1 MKTFTGLF
9 TTLSLGALLLAGCVN
24 EEPPYKNAGNG
35 TTDSATTG
43 FLSGAMSL
51 RVIYDTE
58 TDTQPDDTQD
68 ETQTP
73 PSTQAATRAVTDTDG
88 YLVRI
93 VNTDDQ
99 SSHFD
104 GTYAELQA
112 ELAAGPKELPV
123 GNYTLT
129 VSSHRTE
136 EIQAAAWNTPVY
148 GTTYAF
154 SITKGATTPIEEI
167 VCTLQ
172 NIKVTLLCSAD
183 LADQLT
189 AETKATVSLGSASLE
204 FSKEYW
210 DGQQAAFFLP
220 AAESNDLEF
229 VLSGSFTDG
238 GDVTFSKTIPGV
250 KAGQWRKIELVIVY
264 ADQGEIKFDISVDN
278 FVLDDTITVNGTDGL
293 WEEVFEEGG
302 GEEPGE
308 GELTV
313 SMAGHDINE
322 PYTLEANPDGTAGKP
337 VLVNIAS
344 ESGIKSL
351 TVRIESEVLEEL
363 LTGNLEPLK
372 TGVDLC
378 TLNKEEGLGQTLG
391 ALLPVGDEIKDQT
404 QVEFEIKSELVGLL
418 LAMGGNDEVVYKFH
432 LDVSDNAGHNVIT
445 TLTLVKPAKN

>member
-9 TTLSLGALLLAGCVN
+9 TTLSLGALLLTGCVN

-73 PSTQAATRAVTDTDG
+73 PSTQASTRAVTETDD
-88 YLVRI
+88 YLVQI

-99 SSHFD
+99 KSHFD

-129 VSSHRTE
+129 VCSHRTE
-136 EIQAAAWNTPVY
+136 EIQAAAWNAPVY
-148 GTTYAF
+148 GTTYTF

-189 AETKATVSLGSASLE
+189 DDTKATISLGSASLE
-204 FSKEYW
+204 FSKEHW
-210 DGQQAAFFLP
+210 DGLQAAFFMP
-220 AAESNDLEF
+220 AAEENELDFELY
-229 VLSGSFTDG
+229 GAFTDG
-238 GDVTFSKTIPGV
+238 GETKKLFSKTISGV
-250 KAGQWRKIELVIVY
+250 KAGQWRKIELVIAY
-264 ADQGEIKFDISVDN
+264 ADQGEIKFDIQVDN
-278 FVLDDTITVNGTDGL
+278 FVLDDTITINGTDGL

-308 GELTV
+308 APTIV
-313 SMAGHDINE
+313 MQDWDIAQ
-322 PYTLEANPDGTAGKP
+322 PYVMETDKP
-337 VLVNIAS
+337 VHVDITAPNG
-344 ESGIKSL
+344 GIQSL
-351 TVRIESEVLEEL
+351 LVRIESSSLEEIL
-363 LTGNLEPLK
+363 ATMPALTGEF
-372 TGVDLC
+372 DLC
-378 TLNKEEGLGQTLG
+378 KIDAESDEGQLLKG
-391 ALLPVGDEIKDQT
+391 AVGFPVGDEVKGQT
-404 QVEFEIKSELVGLL
+404 STFFEISSEIIGLL
-418 LAMGGNDEVVYKFH
+418 NGMGNPGESHQFH
-432 LDVSDNAGHNVIT
+432 LKVIDPAGGEASA
-445 TLTLVKPAKN
+445 TLTLVRPTEE

>member
-9 TTLSLGALLLAGCVN
+9 TTLSLGALLLTGCVN
-24 EEPPYKNAGNG
+24 EEPPYKKTGTETAGTEISG
-35 TTDSATTG
+35 Y
-43 FLSGAMSL
+43 LSGALNL
-51 RVIYDTE
+51 RVIYDSE
-58 TDTQPDDTQD
+58 TDTRPDDTQD

-73 PSTQAATRAVTDTDG
+73 QTAQALTRAVTETDG
-88 YLVRI
+88 YHVRI
-93 VNTDDQ
+93 VSTDDQ

-112 ELAAGPKELPV
+112 ELAAGPKEMPI
-123 GNYTLT
+123 GNYEIS
-129 VSSHRTE
+129 VCSHRTE
-136 EIQAAAWNTPVY
+136 EIQSAAWNAPVY
-148 GTTYAF
+148 GTTYSF
-154 SITKGATTPIEEI
+154 SITKGATTQIEEI

-172 NIKVTLLCSAD
+172 NVKVTLLCAAD
-183 LADQLT
+183 LADQL
-189 AETKATVSLGSASLE
+189 ADDTKATISLGAASLE
-204 FSKEYW
+204 FAKEHW

-229 VLSGSFTDG
+229 VLSGSSTDG
-238 GDVTFSKTIPGV
+238 GEVTFSKTIPGV

-322 PYTLEANPDGTAGKP
+322 PYTLEANPDGATGKP

-351 TVRIESEVLEEL
+351 SVRIESEVLEEL
-363 LTGNLEPLK
+363 LTGDLEPLK

-391 ALLPVGDEIKDQT
+391 ALLPVGNEIKDQT
-404 QVEFEIKSELVGLL
+404 QVAFEIKSELVGLL
-418 LAMGGNDEVVYKFH
+418 LAMGGDAEVVYKFH
-432 LDVSDNAGHNVIT
+432 LDVSDNAGHNVTT
-445 TLTLVKPAKN
+445 TLTLVKSAKN

>member
-24 EEPPYKNAGNG
+24 EEPPYKNAENG

-73 PSTQAATRAVTDTDG
+73 PSTQAATRAETETDG

-220 AAESNDLEF
+220 AAESNDLKF

-238 GDVTFSKTIPGV
+238 GDVTFSKTISGV

-308 GELTV
+308 TPTIVMLTDN
-313 SMAGHDINE
+313 HDLSKPYVMNEIKNIEINISA
-322 PYTLEANPDGTAGKP
+322 PNG
-337 VLVNIAS
+337 
-344 ESGIKSL
+344 GIKELLVQVESPAL
-351 TVRIESEVLEEL
+351 APLLSEVGLDGL
-363 LTGNLEPLK
+363 VDP
-372 TGVDLC
+372 GVDLC
-378 TLNKEEGLGQTLG
+378 HPDEASKEVLGSVVG
-391 ALLPVGDEIKDQT
+391 FPVGDQVLDQT
-404 QVEFEIKSELVGLL
+404 AILFTVGSSFVEI
-418 LAMGGNDEVVYKFH
+418 LANLDPLEAGVPNSYTFH
-432 LDVSDNAGHNVIT
+432 LRVTDNAGGT
-445 TLTLVKPAKN
+445 TSASLTLVQSTK

>member
-1 MKTFTGLF
+1 MP
-9 TTLSLGALLLAGCVN
+9 SR
-24 EEPPYKNAGNG
+24 
-35 TTDSATTG
+35 
-43 FLSGAMSL
+43 L
-51 RVIYDTE
+51 R
-58 TDTQPDDTQD
+58 
-68 ETQTP
+68 
-73 PSTQAATRAVTDTDG
+73 
-88 YLVRI
+88 
-93 VNTDDQ
+93 
-99 SSHFD
+99 
-104 GTYAELQA
+104 
-112 ELAAGPKELPV
+112 
-123 GNYTLT
+123 
-129 VSSHRTE
+129 
-136 EIQAAAWNTPVY
+136 
-148 GTTYAF
+148 
-154 SITKGATTPIEEI
+154 KGATTPIEEI

-220 AAESNDLEF
+220 AAESNDLKF

-238 GDVTFSKTIPGV
+238 GDVTFSKTISGV

-293 WEEVFEEGG
+293 WEEILDEEGG

-378 TLNKEEGLGQTLG
+378 TPQ
-391 ALLPVGDEIKDQT
+391 QR
-404 QVEFEIKSELVGLL
+404 
-418 LAMGGNDEVVYKFH
+418 GG
-432 LDVSDNAGHNVIT
+432 SRTNAGRIV
-445 TLTLVKPAKN
+445 ARRR

>member
-9 TTLSLGALLLAGCVN
+9 TTLSLGALLLTGCVN

-73 PSTQAATRAVTDTDG
+73 PSTQAATRAVIDTDG

-104 GTYAELQA
+104 DTYAELQA

-189 AETKATVSLGSASLE
+189 AETKATISLGAASME
-204 FSKEYW
+204 FGKERW
-210 DGQQAAFFLP
+210 DGRQAAFFLP
-220 AAESNDLEF
+220 ADGENNLDFL
-229 VLSGSFTDG
+229 LTGSFTDG
-238 GDVTFSKTIPGV
+238 GEVKFSKTITGV

-264 ADQGEIKFDISVDN
+264 ADQGEIKFDIAVDN

-308 GELTV
+308 TPTIVMQGW
-313 SMAGHDINE
+313 DIAQ
-322 PYTLEANPDGTAGKP
+322 PYVLETLDPVRVDITAPNG
-337 VLVNIAS
+337 
-344 ESGIKSL
+344 GIQSL
-351 TVRIESEVLEEL
+351 LVRIESVTLEGILASVSEA
-363 LTGNLEPLK
+363 LTGEF
-372 TGVDLC
+372 DLC
-378 TLNKEEGLGQTLG
+378 EIQPGTSEGD
-391 ALLPVGDEIKDQT
+391 LLSDYVGFQIGDEVKGQPST
-404 QVEFEIKSELVGLL
+404 YFEISSDIIGILKELSQPG
-418 LAMGGNDEVVYKFH
+418 ESHQFH
-432 LDVSDNAGHNVIT
+432 LKVIDPAGGEASA
-445 TLTLVKPAKN
+445 TLTLVVPTEE

>member
-24 EEPPYKNAGNG
+24 EEPPYKNAENG
-35 TTDSATTG
+35 TTDSTTTG

-210 DGQQAAFFLP
+210 DEQQAAFFLP
-220 AAESNDLEF
+220 AAESNDLKF

-238 GDVTFSKTIPGV
+238 GDVTFSKTISGV

-264 ADQGEIKFDISVDN
+264 ASQGEIKFDIKVNN
-278 FVLDDTITVNGTDGL
+278 FVLDDTITINGTEGL
-293 WEEVFEEGG
+293 WEEILDEEGG

-308 GELTV
+308 APTIVMQGW
-313 SMAGHDINE
+313 DISQ
-322 PYTLEANPDGTAGKP
+322 PYVLETLDPVRVDITAPNG
-337 VLVNIAS
+337 
-344 ESGIKSL
+344 GIQSL
-351 TVRIESEVLEEL
+351 LVRIESVTLEAILSEMPVLAGEFDLCEIDAESEE
-363 LTGNLEPLK
+363 GNLLK
-372 TGVDLC
+372 TAVGF
-378 TLNKEEGLGQTLG
+378 
-391 ALLPVGDEIKDQT
+391 PVGDEVKGQPST
-404 QVEFEIKSELVGLL
+404 YFEIPSEIIGALKELSQPG
-418 LAMGGNDEVVYKFH
+418 ESHQFH
-432 LDVSDNAGHNVIT
+432 LKVIDPAGGEASA
-445 TLTLVKPAKN
+445 TLTLVVPTEE

>member
-9 TTLSLGALLLAGCVN
+9 TTLSLGALLLTGCVN

-73 PSTQAATRAVTDTDG
+73 PSTQASTRAVTETDD

-99 SSHFD
+99 KSHFD

-129 VSSHRTE
+129 VCSHRTE
-136 EIQAAAWNTPVY
+136 EIQAAAWNAPVY
-148 GTTYAF
+148 GTTYTF

-189 AETKATVSLGSASLE
+189 DDTKATISLGSASLE
-204 FSKEYW
+204 FSKEHW
-210 DGQQAAFFLP
+210 DGLQAAFFMP
-220 AAESNDLEF
+220 AAEENELDFELY
-229 VLSGSFTDG
+229 GAFTDG
-238 GDVTFSKTIPGV
+238 GETKKLFSKTISGV

-264 ADQGEIKFDISVDN
+264 ADQGGIKFDIQVDN
-278 FVLDDTITVNGTDGL
+278 FVLDDTITINGTDGL

-302 GEEPGE
+302 GQEPGE
-308 GELTV
+308 APTIVMQGW
-313 SMAGHDINE
+313 DIAQ
-322 PYTLEANPDGTAGKP
+322 PYVLETLDPVRVDITAPNG
-337 VLVNIAS
+337 
-344 ESGIKSL
+344 GIQSL
-351 TVRIESEVLEEL
+351 LVRIESVTLEAILSEMPAL
-363 LTGNLEPLK
+363 AGEFDLCEIDAESEEGNLL
-372 TGVDLC
+372 
-378 TLNKEEGLGQTLG
+378 QTAVG
-391 ALLPVGDEIKDQT
+391 FPVGDEVKGQPST
-404 QVEFEIKSELVGLL
+404 YFEIPSEIIGALKELSQPG
-418 LAMGGNDEVVYKFH
+418 ESHQFH
-432 LDVSDNAGHNVIT
+432 LKVIDPAGGET
-445 TLTLVKPAKN
+445 SATLTLVVPTEE

>member
-73 PSTQAATRAVTDTDG
+73 PSTQAATRAETETDG

-104 GTYAELQA
+104 DTYAELQA

-238 GDVTFSKTIPGV
+238 GDVTFSKTISGV

-308 GELTV
+308 APTIVMQGWDISQPYVLETV
-313 SMAGHDINE
+313 DPVRVDIAAPN
-322 PYTLEANPDGTAGKP
+322 G
-337 VLVNIAS
+337 
-344 ESGIKSL
+344 GIQSL
-351 TVRIESEVLEEL
+351 LVRIESVTLEGILASVSEA
-363 LTGNLEPLK
+363 LTGEF
-372 TGVDLC
+372 DLC
-378 TLNKEEGLGQTLG
+378 EIQPGTSEGD
-391 ALLPVGDEIKDQT
+391 LLSDYVGFQIGDEVKGQPST
-404 QVEFEIKSELVGLL
+404 YFEISSDIIGILKELSQPG
-418 LAMGGNDEVVYKFH
+418 ESHQFH
-432 LDVSDNAGHNVIT
+432 LKVIDPAGGEASA
-445 TLTLVKPAKN
+445 TLTLVVPTEE

>member
-24 EEPPYKNAGNG
+24 EEPPYKNAENG

-73 PSTQAATRAVTDTDG
+73 PSTQAATRAETETDG

-112 ELAAGPKELPV
+112 ELAAGPKELPI

-220 AAESNDLEF
+220 AAESNDLKF

-238 GDVTFSKTIPGV
+238 GDVTFSKTISGV

-278 FVLDDTITVNGTDGL
+278 FVLDDTITVNGTEGL
-293 WEEVFEEGG
+293 WEEVFEEDG

-308 GELTV
+308 TPTIVMQGW
-313 SMAGHDINE
+313 DIAQ
-322 PYTLEANPDGTAGKP
+322 PYVLETLDPVRVDITAPNG
-337 VLVNIAS
+337 
-344 ESGIKSL
+344 GIQSL
-351 TVRIESEVLEEL
+351 LVRIESVTLEGILASVSEA
-363 LTGNLEPLK
+363 LTGEF
-372 TGVDLC
+372 DLC
-378 TLNKEEGLGQTLG
+378 EIQPGTSEGD
-391 ALLPVGDEIKDQT
+391 LLSDYVGFQIGDEVKGQPST
-404 QVEFEIKSELVGLL
+404 YFEISSDIIGILKELSQPG
-418 LAMGGNDEVVYKFH
+418 ESHQFH
-432 LDVSDNAGHNVIT
+432 LKVIDPAGGEASA
-445 TLTLVKPAKN
+445 TLTLVQSTK

>member
-1 MKTFTGLF
+1 M
-9 TTLSLGALLLAGCVN
+9 
-24 EEPPYKNAGNG
+24 
-35 TTDSATTG
+35 
-43 FLSGAMSL
+43 
-51 RVIYDTE
+51 
-58 TDTQPDDTQD
+58 
-68 ETQTP
+68 
-73 PSTQAATRAVTDTDG
+73 
-88 YLVRI
+88 
-93 VNTDDQ
+93 
-99 SSHFD
+99 
-104 GTYAELQA
+104 
-112 ELAAGPKELPV
+112 PV

-129 VSSHRTE
+129 VSSHRTD
-136 EIQAAAWNTPVY
+136 EIQAAAWNAPVY

-210 DGQQAAFFLP
+210 NGQQAAFFLP
-220 AAESNDLEF
+220 AAESNDLKF

-238 GDVTFSKTIPGV
+238 GDVTFSKTISGV

-264 ADQGEIKFDISVDN
+264 ADQGGIKFDISVDN

-322 PYTLEANPDGTAGKP
+322 PYTLEANPDGATGKP

-351 TVRIESEVLEEL
+351 SVRIESEVLEEL

-391 ALLPVGDEIKDQT
+391 ALLPVGNEIKDQT
-404 QVEFEIKSELVGLL
+404 QVAFEIKSKLVGLL
-418 LAMGGNDEVVYKFH
+418 LAMGGDAEVVYKFH
-432 LDVSDNAGHNVIT
+432 LDVSDNAGHNVTT

>member
-9 TTLSLGALLLAGCVN
+9 TTLSLGALLLTGCVN

-73 PSTQAATRAVTDTDG
+73 PSTQAATRAVTETDG

-189 AETKATVSLGSASLE
+189 AETKATISLGAASME
-204 FSKEYW
+204 FGKERW
-210 DGQQAAFFLP
+210 DGRQAAFFLP
-220 AAESNDLEF
+220 AAESNDLKF

-238 GDVTFSKTIPGV
+238 GEVTFSKTIPGV

-264 ADQGEIKFDISVDN
+264 ADQGEIKFDIAVDN

-302 GEEPGE
+302 GQEPGE
-308 GELTV
+308 TPTIVMQGW
-313 SMAGHDINE
+313 DIAQ
-322 PYTLEANPDGTAGKP
+322 PYVLETLDPVRVDITAPNG
-337 VLVNIAS
+337 
-344 ESGIKSL
+344 GIQSL
-351 TVRIESEVLEEL
+351 LVRIESVTLEAILSEMPAL
-363 LTGNLEPLK
+363 AGEFDLCEIDAESEEGNLL
-372 TGVDLC
+372 
-378 TLNKEEGLGQTLG
+378 QTAVG
-391 ALLPVGDEIKDQT
+391 FPVGDEVKGHQST
-404 QVEFEIKSELVGLL
+404 YFEIPSKIIGALK
-418 LAMGGNDEVVYKFH
+418 EVSQPGESHKFH
-432 LDVSDNAGHNVIT
+432 LKVIDNAGGEASA
-445 TLTLVKPAKN
+445 TLTLVAPTEE